1 MTNEERIMKN
11 VSDRFDERH
20 RSTVQLVLGPDGQRL
35 YDAAPDLLAALQSF
49 LAAMDSDFHDLMLA
63 KLQAQKA
70 IAKAKG
76 TET

>member
-49 LAAMDSDFHDLMLA
+49 LDAMDSDFHDLMLA

>member
-11 VSDRFDERH
+11 VSDRFDEGQDAKER
-20 RSTVQLVLGPDGQRL
+20 LVLGRKGYHL
-35 YDAAPDLLAALQSF
+35 YKAAPELLNALQSF

-70 IAKAKG
+70 IAKATG

>member
-1 MTNEERIMKN
+1 MTDITTKESTMK
-11 VSDRFDERH
+11 
-20 RSTVQLVLGPDGQRL
+20 LGPDGQHL

-70 IAKAKG
+70 ITKATG